1 MSYIDSL
8 FQVGEV
14 HDHACFRVHR
24 TPDSHL
30 ERVVV
35 PVTVWIVTLPE
46 DLAVRLVA
54 EPSTVQSVA
63 GTERL
68 PPRKIHDGTWR
79 HGLIGASREIWIF

>member
-35 PVTVWIVTLPE
+35 PVTVRIVTLPE
-46 DLAVRLVA
+46 DLAVHLVA

-68 PPRKIHDGTWR
+68 PPRKIHDRTWR
-79 HGLIGASREIWIF
+79 HDW

>member
-14 HDHACFRVHR
+14 HDHAGSRVHR

-35 PVTVWIVTLPE
+35 PVTVGVVTLPI

-54 EPSTVQSVA
+54 EPSTVQSVT

-68 PPRKIHDGTWR
+68 PPRKIRDGTWR
-79 HGLIGASREIWIF
+79 HGRV